1 LLVIACVIPATLM
14 AALLISYN
22 YQRERSRQ
30 LRDSMATARALM
42 SALDRELAGVQS
54 ALFALATSP
63 DLSSNELSAFY
74 DQAKDVLPVLI
85 ANNIVLID
93 ANGQQLI
100 NTFRPFGT
108 VLPSATPRQL
118 QRIFETGL
126 PVITGLF
133 DGPVVG
139 EPVLATGVPVRR
151 GNRIIYSLNAGISP
165 KRLSGILTGQRL
177 SPEWIAAI
185 FDSTGTVVS
194 RTREMNRFL
203 GKTGAPALIKRMREV
218 AEDSLETTTLEG
230 IPVVT
235 VFSRSAVSQWT
246 VAIGIPTRGLIGE
259 LWHLLWGLV
268 LGLVLVLLSSLAV
281 AWALGGRISRSING
295 LCGPALA
302 LGSGEAV
309 TVPLLHLA
317 EADEVGQSLIK
328 ASQMLQEARHRGHHD
343 ALTGLANRVLF
354 DQIVDHQLLICARN
368 GDPLAVLYIDLDG
381 FKSVNDTH
389 GHATGDELL
398 REVAARLKSGIRSSD
413 LAARLGGDEFAIVLV
428 NTGIRAAATAAG
440 KLADG
445 VSAPYR
451 IGQLTIEIS
460 ASIGVASYPDSGTS
474 SEALLHSADQTMY
487 KAKSARNE
495 KLRQAA
501 LHETA

>member
-1 LLVIACVIPATLM
+1 
-14 AALLISYN
+14 
-22 YQRERSRQ
+22 
-30 LRDSMATARALM
+30 
-42 SALDRELAGVQS
+42 
-54 ALFALATSP
+54 
-63 DLSSNELSAFY
+63 
-74 DQAKDVLPVLI
+74 
-85 ANNIVLID
+85 
-93 ANGQQLI
+93 
-100 NTFRPFGT
+100 
-108 VLPSATPRQL
+108 
-118 QRIFETGL
+118 
-126 PVITGLF
+126 
-133 DGPVVG
+133 
-139 EPVLATGVPVRR
+139 
-151 GNRIIYSLNAGISP
+151 
-165 KRLSGILTGQRL
+165 
-177 SPEWIAAI
+177 
-185 FDSTGTVVS
+185 
-194 RTREMNRFL
+194 
-203 GKTGAPALIKRMREV
+203 
-218 AEDSLETTTLEG
+218 
-230 IPVVT
+230 
-235 VFSRSAVSQWT
+235 
-246 VAIGIPTRGLIGE
+246 
-259 LWHLLWGLV
+259 
-268 LGLVLVLLSSLAV
+268 VLLSSLAV

-460 ASIGVASYPDSGTS
+460 ASIGIASYPDSGTS